1 MSTST
6 IVYGLYQGQLLPHRL
21 GGLCVED
28 WSGGLKDH
36 F

>member
-21 GGLCVED
+21 EGYAEG
-28 WSGGLKDH
+28 WNGGLKAR